1 MPSGFNRGSGS
12 TNRLDA
18 VRDHWTLDED
28 VLHLNHGSFGA
39 VPLATQ
45 QVQRRLREEM
55 ERNPMAWFRARADR
69 LAEVRT
75 VVAGFLGVPGSDI
88 ALVPNA
94 SSGVSTALRAI
105 DPSPDQRLVVTDH
118 AYGAVRFAVER
129 TATTSGCAVEVV
141 PLPLA
146 AAGAEVVAALGA
158 VMDARTAAVVVDQVT
173 SPTAKVLPV
182 AEIAAL
188 GRQRGIPVIVD
199 GAHAPGLLDQPVTGD
214 FWTGNLHKW
223 PCAPRG
229 TAVLYVRPEW
239 QSRVPSPTVS
249 WQESAGFPA
258 SFDIQGTV
266 DDTGWFAA
274 PTSLALLA
282 ELDFAGRRP
291 GLSAMLDEGAGVIA
305 SALGERVVDVGVT
318 APTMRLVS
326 LPDRLLA
333 GGGPVGAVQ
342 DRLARETSVEVA
354 LVWWGDSAFMRVS
367 AHLYNTPDDYRAAA
381 GRYREAL
388 RG

>member
-1 MPSGFNRGSGS
+1 MRG
-12 TNRLDA
+12 
-18 VRDHWTLDED
+18 HWTLDED

-45 QVQRRLREEM
+45 QVQQHLREEM
-55 ERNPMAWFRARADR
+55 ERNPMAWFRARAER
-69 LAEVRT
+69 LAEVRAS
-75 VVAGFLGVPGSDI
+75 VAGFLGVPGPDI

-118 AYGAVRFAVER
+118 VYGAVRFAVER
-129 TATTSGCAVEVV
+129 TAATSGCAVEVV
-141 PLPLA
+141 ALPLA
-146 AAGAEVVAALGA
+146 AADAEVVAALGS

-188 GRQRGIPVIVD
+188 GRQRGIPVVVD
-199 GAHAPGLLDQPVTGD
+199 GAHAPGLMDDPVTGD

-229 TAVLYVRPEW
+229 TAVLYVAPDW

-291 GLSAMLDEGAGVIA
+291 GLSAMLDEGAEAIA
-305 SALGERVVDVGVT
+305 GALGERVVDVGAA

-326 LPDRLLA
+326 LPGGLLA

-342 DRLARETSVEVA
+342 DRLARQTGVEVA
-354 LVWWGDSAFMRVS
+354 LVRWRDSAFMRVS

-381 GRYREAL
+381 GRYRQAL